1 MQAGSLDEE
10 SWACFR
16 FEREQMSKPEQKV
29 VAIIPAAGAG
39 VRMAGKKAKQ
49 FLEIHG
55 KPMLALTMER
65 FQLSQAIHAII
76 AVVPSQKIHFC
87 RTEMVEKY
95 SLTKVVKVVAGG
107 NRRQDSVRLGIEAS
121 EGFCEIILIHDGV
134 RPFIDEPL
142 IDRVVAAAT
151 MHRAVIAALPAK
163 ETVKEVDENGFV
175 VKTYDRRSVWAV
187 QTPQVFR
194 YEDILKG
201 HRLALDQGWEEVTDD
216 ALLIERMGIPIKVI
230 QGSESNIK
238 ITTPHDLEIARS
250 FLKNPKPQALNKFKL
265 PKL

>member
-1 MQAGSLDEE
+1 MRAGSSDEK
-10 SWACFR
+10 SRACFR
-16 FEREQMSKPEQKV
+16 FEREQVSKPERKV
-29 VAIIPAAGAG
+29 VAVIPAAGAG
-39 VRMAGKKAKQ
+39 VRMARKKAKQ

-65 FQLSQAIHAII
+65 FQLSQAIHTII
-76 AVVPSQKIHFC
+76 AVVPSDQIHFC

-95 SLTKVVKVVAGG
+95 NLTKVVKVVAGG
-107 NRRQDSVRLGIEAS
+107 NRRQDSVRMGIEAS
-121 EGFCEIILIHDGV
+121 EGRCEIVLIHDGV

-142 IDRVVAAAT
+142 IERVVAAAT

-175 VKTYDRRSVWAV
+175 VTTYDRKSVWSV
-187 QTPQVFR
+187 QTPQAFR

-201 HRLALDQGWEEVTDD
+201 HRLALEQGWGEVTDD
-216 ALLIERMGIPIKVI
+216 ALLIERMGIPIKVV

-238 ITTPHDLEIARS
+238 ITTPLDFELAD
-250 FLKNPKPQALNKFKL
+250 FLLKKAK
-265 PKL
+265 